1 MHRGIHG
8 PNQYGN
14 RLEFQLLSSMCSSA
28 MVCGCINALPI
39 ISHAVCMT
47 VIAIE
52 RVYPGIGYT
61 IITSHLY
68 TV

>member
-1 MHRGIHG
+1 MYRGMHG
-8 PNQYGN
+8 PNQYSN

-28 MVCGCINALPI
+28 MVCGCINALPKI
-39 ISHAVCMT
+39 WHAVCMT
-47 VIAIE
+47 VTAIE
-52 RVYPGIGYT
+52 KVYPGIGYT